1 MCPRHH
7 YSREELSRMRE
18 NPWLTRREKQV
29 FDLIYVDG
37 LTSYD
42 TAAAELDISRRTV
55 FNDLAS
61 IRKKCT

>member
-1 MCPRHH
+1 MGPRYH
-7 YSREELSRMRE
+7 YSRDELTRMRA

-37 LTSYD
+37 VTSYD
-42 TAAAELDISRRTV
+42 AAAELDVSRRTV

-61 IRKKCT
+61 IREKNQ

>member
-18 NPWLTRREKQV
+18 NPWRTRREKQV

-42 TAAAELDISRRTV
+42 AAAELDISRRTV

-61 IRKKCT
+61 IRKKNT

>member
-42 TAAAELDISRRTV
+42 AAAELDISRRTV

-61 IRKKCT
+61 IRKKST

>member
-1 MCPRHH
+1 MCPRYH
-7 YSREELSRMRE
+7 YSREDLSRMRE

-42 TAAAELDISRRTV
+42 TAAELDISRRTV

-61 IRKKCT
+61 IRKKNM

>member
-18 NPWLTRREKQV
+18 NPWLTRREKRV

-42 TAAAELDISRRTV
+42 AAAELDISRRTV

-61 IRKKCT
+61 IRKKNM

>member
-1 MCPRHH
+1 MCPRYH
-7 YSREELSRMRE
+7 YSREDLSRMRA

-42 TAAAELDISRRTV
+42 AAAELDISRRTV
-55 FNDLAS
+55 FNDFAS

>member
-1 MCPRHH
+1 MSPKYH
-7 YSREELSRMRE
+7 YSREELTRMRN

-37 LTSYD
+37 VTSYD
-42 TAAAELDISRRTV
+42 AAAELDISRRTV

-61 IRKKCT
+61 IRAKNR

>member
-42 TAAAELDISRRTV
+42 AAAELDISRRTV
-55 FNDLAS
+55 FNDLSS
-61 IRKKCT
+61 IRKKNM

>member
-7 YSREELSRMRE
+7 YSRDELSRMRE
-18 NPWLTRREKQV
+18 NPWLTRREKRV

-42 TAAAELDISRRTV
+42 AAAELDISRRTV

>member
-7 YSREELSRMRE
+7 YSRGELSRMRE
-18 NPWLTRREKQV
+18 NPWLTRRKKQV
-29 FDLIYVDG
+29 FDLIYVDV

-42 TAAAELDISRRTV
+42 VAAELDISSRTV

-61 IRKKCT
+61 IRKKNT

>member
-7 YSREELSRMRE
+7 YSREDLSRMRE
-18 NPWLTRREKQV
+18 NPWLTRREKPV

-42 TAAAELDISRRTV
+42 AAAELDISRRTV

>member
-29 FDLIYVDG
+29 FDLIYGDG

-42 TAAAELDISRRTV
+42 AAAELDISRRTV

>member
-7 YSREELSRMRE
+7 YSREDLSRMRE

-42 TAAAELDISRRTV
+42 AAAELDISRRTI

>member
-7 YSREELSRMRE
+7 YSMEELSRMRE

-42 TAAAELDISRRTV
+42 AAAELDISRRTV

-61 IRKKCT
+61 IRKKNM

>member
-7 YSREELSRMRE
+7 YSREELSQMRE

-42 TAAAELDISRRTV
+42 AAAELDISRRTV

-61 IRKKCT
+61 IRKKNM

>member
-42 TAAAELDISRRTV
+42 AAAELDISRRTV

-61 IRKKCT
+61 IKSKTM

>member
-7 YSREELSRMRE
+7 YSREDLSRMRE

-42 TAAAELDISRRTV
+42 AAAELDISRRTV

-61 IRKKCT
+61 IRKKNT

>member
-18 NPWLTRREKQV
+18 NPWLTRREKHV

-42 TAAAELDISRRTV
+42 AAAELDISRRTV

>member
-1 MCPRHH
+1 MTKYK
-7 YSREELSRMRE
+7 YSREQLASMRA
-18 NPWLTRREKQV
+18 NSWLTRREKRV

-42 TAAAELDISRRTV
+42 VAAELDISRRTV

-61 IRKKCT
+61 IRQKNM

>member
-7 YSREELSRMRE
+7 YSRDELSRMRE

-42 TAAAELDISRRTV
+42 AAAELDISRRTV
-55 FNDLAS
+55 FNDLSS

>member
-1 MCPRHH
+1 MCPKYH
-7 YSREELSRMRE
+7 YSKEALSRMRE
-18 NPWLTRREKQV
+18 NPWLTRREKKV

-42 TAAAELDISRRTV
+42 AAAELDISRRTV

>member
-1 MCPRHH
+1 
-7 YSREELSRMRE
+7 MRE
-18 NPWLTRREKQV
+18 NPWLTRREKRV

-42 TAAAELDISRRTV
+42 AAAELDISRRTV

>member
-18 NPWLTRREKQV
+18 NPWLTRREKKV

-42 TAAAELDISRRTV
+42 AAAELDISRRTV

>member
-1 MCPRHH
+1 MCPRNH

-42 TAAAELDISRRTV
+42 AAAELDISRRTV

-61 IRKKCT
+61 IRKKNM

>member
-1 MCPRHH
+1 MTKYR
-7 YSREELSRMRE
+7 YTQDQLAAMRS
-18 NPWLTRREKQV
+18 NTWLTRREKQV

-42 TAAAELDISRRTV
+42 AAAELDISRRTV

-61 IRKKCT
+61 IRRKNM

>member
-1 MCPRHH
+1 MCPKYH
-7 YSREELSRMRE
+7 YSQEALSRMRE
-18 NPWLTRREKQV
+18 NPWLTRRGKQV

-42 TAAAELDISRRTV
+42 AAAELDISRRTI

>member
-7 YSREELSRMRE
+7 YSREDLSRMRE

-42 TAAAELDISRRTV
+42 AAAELDISSRTV

-61 IRKKCT
+61 IRNKCT

>member
-1 MCPRHH
+1 MCPKYN
-7 YSREELSRMRE
+7 YSQEALSMMRE
-18 NPWLTRREKQV
+18 NPWLTRREKKV

-42 TAAAELDISRRTV
+42 AAAELDISRRTV

>member
-1 MCPRHH
+1 MSPKYH
-7 YSREELSRMRE
+7 YSRDELAKMRS

-29 FDLIYVDG
+29 FDLMYVDG

-42 TAAAELDISRRTV
+42 AAAELDISRRTV

-61 IRKKCT
+61 IRAKSM